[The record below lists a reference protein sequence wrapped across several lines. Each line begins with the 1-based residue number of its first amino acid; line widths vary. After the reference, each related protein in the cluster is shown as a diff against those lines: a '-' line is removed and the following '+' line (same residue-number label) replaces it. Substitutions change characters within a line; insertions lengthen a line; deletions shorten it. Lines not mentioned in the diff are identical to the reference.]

1 MLQNTTC
8 GHCGLTETTE
18 HILLHC
24 SFAKQVWSLI
34 PLTSEF
40 NPDMFSSF
48 TLAVADISSSIC
60 LAPCGIPGD
69 LFSWVCWNLWIARNK
84 LFFKARLA
92 FVQTTATKTLAG
104 AIEWTHAQ
112 DPHVATP
119 KNTLIPVR
127 PQLIPVGTVTCNT
140 DANWKKKTSVAGLAW
155 IFDSSPPLITSD
167 SCQYQNRVSSIL
179 MAEGLVVKEALSH
192 AQHIGITKFWLP
204 LDSISLVRAINSVSK
219 PMSLYGVL
227 SDIESLSSFFAFCC
241 IYFILREENEVA
253 DNLSQACLFHVVTT

>member
-1 MLQNTTC
+1 MSVSTFKGIISIGEGTEVKIINKTLQDFSDDILALKPSKTGARDSYICEIRIAAPIATQEPDLDS
-8 GHCGLTETTE
+8 GLLPRLLQLV
-18 HILLHC
+18 HI
-24 SFAKQVWSLI
+24 
-34 PLTSEF
+34 
-40 NPDMFSSF
+40 N
-48 TLAVADISSSIC
+48 ISSSIC

-140 DANWKKKTSVAGLAW
+140 DANWKKKTSV
-155 IFDSSPPLITSD
+155 
-167 SCQYQNRVSSIL
+167 
-179 MAEGLVVKEALSH
+179 
-192 AQHIGITKFWLP
+192 
-204 LDSISLVRAINSVSK
+204 
-219 PMSLYGVL
+219 
-227 SDIESLSSFFAFCC
+227 
-241 IYFILREENEVA
+241 
-253 DNLSQACLFHVVTT
+253 

>member
-1 MLQNTTC
+1 MSVSTFK
-8 GHCGLTETTE
+8 GIISIGEGTEV
-18 HILLHC
+18 
-24 SFAKQVWSLI
+24 KVWSDSGSPSPLFQARQGQEI
-34 PLTSEF
+34 LTS
-40 NPDMFSSF
+40 
-48 TLAVADISSSIC
+48 AVADISSSIC

-167 SCQYQNRVSSIL
+167 S
-179 MAEGLVVKEALSH
+179 
-192 AQHIGITKFWLP
+192 
-204 LDSISLVRAINSVSK
+204 
-219 PMSLYGVL
+219 
-227 SDIESLSSFFAFCC
+227 
-241 IYFILREENEVA
+241 
-253 DNLSQACLFHVVTT
+253 

>member
-1 MLQNTTC
+1 
-8 GHCGLTETTE
+8 
-18 HILLHC
+18 
-24 SFAKQVWSLI
+24 
-34 PLTSEF
+34 
-40 NPDMFSSF
+40 MFSSF
-48 TLAVADISSSIC
+48 TSAVADISSSIC

-219 PMSLYGVL
+219 PMTLYGVL

-241 IYFILREENEVA
+241 ISFILREENEVA